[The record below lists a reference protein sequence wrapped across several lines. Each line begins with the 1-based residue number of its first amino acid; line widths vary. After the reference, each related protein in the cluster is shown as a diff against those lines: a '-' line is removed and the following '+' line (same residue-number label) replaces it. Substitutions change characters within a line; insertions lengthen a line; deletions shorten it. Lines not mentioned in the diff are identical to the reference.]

1 MRNVSLVGRV
11 AALAAVLVA
20 VVGVAVLLLGSGDGS
35 TTIKARFI
43 NASQLVTGDLVQV
56 AGSPIGQV
64 KDIALT
70 TDGQAEITLQIDKAH
85 SPLKQGTQLTVRQA
99 SLSGVA
105 NRYVDLRFPPGNPP
119 PMERGAVIPTS
130 STTTA
135 VDLDQIFNIFGPKQ
149 RQALKNVIQGS
160 AKQYQ
165 GMGPA
170 AQRGFAYLNPALAS
184 TSVLFR
190 ELNRDTPTFT
200 RFITKTAGLVTD
212 VADRRND
219 LAGLVDHLATT
230 LGAVGKPSG
239 QLASAIEELPPFM
252 RRANSTFV
260 NLRSTLDTLRP
271 LVEESKPVAKK
282 LRPFLAQ
289 LRPLARDA
297 QPTIHDLDRLVFSP
311 GKANDLIDLTGSS
324 VPLAQVTVRNNRIN
338 GKTREGAFP
347 ASTRALRTGTPELAY
362 ARPYAVDLTGWFD
375 DFSHPGVYDAL
386 GGASRVSPVFGTGAS
401 QVVAPSLPGG
411 ILNLP
416 IPVPIGLPQG
426 TANFQANVTTKQYER
441 CPGAEER
448 GAAYRPTATLPP
460 PFQKTP
466 YCDLS
471 QGTRGP

>member
-43 NASQLVTGDLVQV
+43 NASQLVKGDLVQV
-56 AGSPIGQV
+56 AGSPVGSV
-64 KDIALT
+64 EDIKLT
-70 TDGQAEITLQIDKAH
+70 QDGQAELTLKIDKAH
-85 SPLKQGTQLTVRQA
+85 SPLRVGTQLTVRQA
-99 SLSGVA
+99 SLSGIA
-105 NRYVDLRFPPGNPP
+105 NRYVDLRFPPGKTPP
-119 PMERGAVIPTS
+119 YGKNAVIQTS

-135 VDLDQIFNIFGPKQ
+135 VDLDQLFNVFGPKE
-149 RQALKNVIQGS
+149 RKALQNVIQGS

-165 GMGPA
+165 GQGKA

-200 RFITKTAGLVTD
+200 RFLTKTAGLVTD
-212 VADRRND
+212 IADRRQD
-219 LAGLVDHLATT
+219 LAGLVDHLSTT
-230 LGAVGKPSG
+230 LGAIGRPNG

-260 NLRSTLDTLRP
+260 NLRATLDDLGP

-289 LRPLARDA
+289 LRPLAQDA
-297 QPTIHDLDRLVFSP
+297 QPTVHDLDRLVSSP
-311 GKANDLIDLTGSS
+311 GRNNDLTELTGSS

-338 GKTREGAFP
+338 GRTREGAFP
-347 ASTRALRTGTPELAY
+347 ATTRALNTGTPELAY

-375 DFSHPGVYDAL
+375 DFSHPGIYDAL
-386 GGASRVSPVFGTGAS
+386 GGASRISPVFGTGS
-401 QVVAPSLPGG
+401 VQLPGG
-411 ILNLP
+411 ITSLIPLP
-416 IPVPIGLPQG
+416 LFPAGS
-426 TANFQANVTTKQYER
+426 AAAASNFQANTRTFQYER
-441 CPGAEER
+441 CPGSDER
-448 GAAYRPTATLPP
+448 GGTYVPAKTLPP
-460 PFQKTP
+460 PFQNVP
-466 YCDLS
+466 YCQPS
-471 QGTRGP
+471 QGTLGP

>member
-35 TTIKARFI
+35 TTVKARFL

-56 AGSPIGQV
+56 AGSPIGSV
-64 KDIALT
+64 KNIALT
-70 TDGQAEITLQIDKAH
+70 SNGQAELTLEIDKAH
-85 SPLKQGTQLTVRQA
+85 SPLKQGTLLTVRQA
-99 SLSGVA
+99 SLSGIA
-105 NRYVDLRFPPGNPP
+105 NRYIDLRFPPGNPP
-119 PMERGAVIPTS
+119 AYGPKAVIPTS

-135 VDLDQIFNIFGPKQ
+135 VDLDQLFNVFGPKQ
-149 RQALKNVIQGS
+149 RKALQNVIQGS

-212 VADRRND
+212 VADRRDD

-230 LGAVGKPSG
+230 LGAVGKPNG
-239 QLASAIEELPPFM
+239 QLASAIEQLPPFM

-260 NLRSTLDTLRP
+260 NLRSTLDTLKP
-271 LVEESKPVAKK
+271 LVDESKPVAKK

-289 LRPLARDA
+289 LRPLAHDA
-297 QPTIHDLDRLVFSP
+297 QPTVHDLDRLVYSP

-347 ASTRALRTGTPELAY
+347 ASTRALKTGTPELAY

-386 GGASRVSPVFGTGAS
+386 GAASRVSPVFGTGSS
-401 QVVAPSLPGG
+401 QVVIPGG
-411 ILNLP
+411 ILQLP
-416 IPVPIGLPQG
+416 IPVPVGLPQG
-426 TANFQANVTTKQYER
+426 TANFQANVRTKQFER
-441 CPGAEER
+441 CPGSDER
-448 GAAYRPTATLPP
+448 GGVYKPAQFLPP
-460 PFQKTP
+460 PDQNVK
-466 YCDLS
+466 YCDET
-471 QGTRGP
+471 QGPKGP

>member
-1 MRNVSLVGRV
+1 MRNVSWVGRA

-35 TTIKARFI
+35 TTVKAQFL
-43 NASQLVTGDLVQV
+43 NASQLVKGDLVQV
-56 AGSPIGQV
+56 AGSPVGKV
-64 KDIALT
+64 TDIALT
-70 TDGQAEITLQIDKAH
+70 SDGQAELTLQIDKAH
-85 SPLKQGTQLTVRQA
+85 SPLLQGTQLTVRQA
-99 SLSGVA
+99 SLSGIA
-105 NRYVDLRFPPGNPP
+105 NRYIDLRFPPGKPP
-119 PMERGAVIPTS
+119 PYGPHAVIPTS

-135 VDLDQIFNIFGPKQ
+135 VDLDQLFNVFGPKQ
-149 RQALKNVIQGS
+149 RKALQAVIQGS

-165 GMGPA
+165 GQGQA

-200 RFITKTAGLVTD
+200 RFLTKTAGLVTD

-230 LGAVGKPSG
+230 LGAVGRPNG
-239 QLASAIEELPPFM
+239 QLASAIEQLPPFM

-289 LRPLARDA
+289 LRPFAQDA
-297 QPTIHDLDRLVFSP
+297 QPTVHDLDRLVYSP

-347 ASTRALRTGTPELAY
+347 ASTRALKTGTPELAY

-386 GGASRVSPVFGTGAS
+386 GAASRVSPVFGTGSS
-401 QVVAPSLPGG
+401 QIVIPGG
-411 ILNLP
+411 ILHLP

-426 TANFQANVTTKQYER
+426 TANFQVNVRTKQFER
-441 CPGAEER
+441 CPGSDER
-448 GAAYRPTATLPP
+448 GGAFRPTATLPP
-460 PFQKTP
+460 PFQGTR
-466 YCDLS
+466 YCDLN
-471 QGTRGP
+471 QGPQGP